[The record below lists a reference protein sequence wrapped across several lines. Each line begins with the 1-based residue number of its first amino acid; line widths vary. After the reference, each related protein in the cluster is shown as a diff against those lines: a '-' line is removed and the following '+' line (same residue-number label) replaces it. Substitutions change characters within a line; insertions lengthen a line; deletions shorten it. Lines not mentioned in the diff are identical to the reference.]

1 MNAAVG
7 FGGPLL
13 IVLFALSMFFFSGQ
27 WRTLGVML
35 LLGLLLSGMLLWT
48 AGGVE
53 RRMGPVPAPVH
64 VVPDIA
70 PGPR

>member
-35 LLGLLLSGMLLWT
+35 LLGLLLSGMLLWP
-48 AGGVE
+48 AARVE
-53 RRMGPVPAPVH
+53 RRMGPVPAPVE
-64 VVPDIA
+64 VVPEIA
-70 PGPR
+70 PEPR